1 MEPPV
6 VEVVLDSRA
15 ADPADATVDDDEL
28 AMVDVPESVE
38 VPPSG
43 AACHD
48 GPDRGAQLNSPDDP
62 DVDARGK
69 KPLVERAAA
78 SVGIRPLAIDDDSDR
93 NAVGGLR
100 NQHLRELV
108 SDGTRPEP
116 ELVDVNRGRGRCE
129 VRQHRWI
136 EVPALDMN
144 LRRRG
149 NGFVEDELEISLSC
163 GHTKQLLGAL
173 AFRDPHASRL
183 ALDTP
188 RARCAMRLYRL
199 SGTAPTLQE
208 K

>member
-1 MEPPV
+1 MEV
-6 VEVVLDSRA
+6 ILDSRA

-48 GPDRGAQLNSPDDP
+48 GPDRSPQLDSPDDP
-62 DVDARGK
+62 DVDTRCK

-93 NAVGGLR
+93 NAVGGFR

-108 SDGTRPEP
+108 ADGTRPET
-116 ELVDVNRGRGRCE
+116 ELVDMNRRHGRCD

-136 EVPALDMN
+136 EIPALDVYF
-144 LRRRG
+144 RRRG
-149 NGFVEDELEISLSC
+149 DGLVEDELEISLSC
-163 GHTKQLLGAL
+163 GRAKQLFGAL
-173 AFRDPHASRL
+173 VFGDPHALRL
-183 ALDTP
+183 ALATHATRYGMHSTDF
-188 RARCAMRLYRL
+188 RRSRR
-199 SGTAPTLQE
+199 PTLQE